1 MKEKYSSSI
10 CNTVARLFK
19 FLAGINIVIP
29 GNFKSS
35 VNRECVMATVKANQ
49 GNLYFLNKSLLYL
62 FKPVLF
68 IPLNKIKKVIFH
80 RVGLRI
86 TSRYFE
92 IEIFH
97 SNHQRNNFVGIDT
110 SEVACLRRY
119 FESNEINL
127 KVIDEDDNE
136 KTFAQLENQ

>member
-1 MKEKYSSSI
+1 
-10 CNTVARLFK
+10 
-19 FLAGINIVIP
+19 
-29 GNFKSS
+29 
-35 VNRECVMATVKANQ
+35 MATVKANQ